1 MKFIVLGQ
9 QSAITYKDV
18 FPLLRDR
25 RVRLGAWRLNRDM
38 FFDVPDPD
46 VLVREKKGGSAWK
59 LVDGAVLGRL
69 ASSCWFTNLRHDVR
83 RRLPPL
89 RTMAEN
95 LATNKRLR
103 KHLLEKYGRL
113 EYPRYDNYA
122 AIEVPFV
129 DAIPSDYDGVMGVPV
144 TFLDKWD
151 PDGGAHGMADQLHI
165 PYIGGA
171 PIYSRLLIH
180 PRHELVDANDYR
192 VSDSVPCKP
201 HGLVKDKEAAVD
213 GRPTYCRLLIR
224 PAGV

>member
-9 QSAITYKDV
+9 QSAITYKSV

-25 RVRLGAWRLNRDM
+25 RVRLGAGPRGQIAWFESPYD
-38 FFDVPDPD
+38 DVAAASGHKPGMIR
-46 VLVREKKGGSAWK
+46 VSGVR
-59 LVDGAVLGRL
+59 
-69 ASSCWFTNLRHDVR
+69 WFTNLRHDVR
-83 RRLPPL
+83 RSLPPL

-95 LATNKRLR
+95 LAINKRLR

-151 PDGGAHGMADQLHI
+151 PDGGVAI
-165 PYIGGA
+165 
-171 PIYSRLLIH
+171 
-180 PRHELVDANDYR
+180 EDANEHR
-192 VSDSVPCKP
+192 TSGTVPRKP

-213 GRPTYCRLLIR
+213 GRATYCRLLIQPQHELVGARKGVDGADLRVGADTPYYRLLIR
-224 PAGV
+224 PAGA